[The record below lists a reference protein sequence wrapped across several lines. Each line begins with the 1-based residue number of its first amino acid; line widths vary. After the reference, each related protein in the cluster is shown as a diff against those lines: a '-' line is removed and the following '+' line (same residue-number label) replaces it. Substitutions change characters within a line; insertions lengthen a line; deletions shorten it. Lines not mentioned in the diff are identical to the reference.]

1 MVVSIGS
8 DTTSQITSNHLAKAN
23 FNVKDYKYDIQNR
36 APLENVFHRNVKWP
50 YYTDYFSKVI

>member
-36 APLENVFHRNVKWP
+36 APLENVFRRNVK
-50 YYTDYFSKVI
+50 